1 MVPLFSD
8 RSVVMQL
15 TVRQVSFISFFVVLG
30 MIGYGYYLELCV
42 GLQPCLLCQVQRI
55 SFMAIGTLFL
65 ASALFNPGIRVR
77 RALIIGILFFVAI
90 GLASAFR
97 QIWLTMQP
105 PQQNAMC
112 LPVAF
117 LLKQGAF
124 VDVAKLLMTGGSECG
139 EIQWQF
145 LHMSMPAWSAVF
157 FSLFGITSLWSWRR

>member
-1 MVPLFSD
+1 MVPLSSD
-8 RSVVMQL
+8 RSVLMQL
-15 TVRQVSFISFFVVLG
+15 SLRKLSLIGFIVVLA

-55 SFMAIGTLFL
+55 SFIGIASMFL
-65 ASALFNPGIRVR
+65 ASAIFNPGVRVR
-77 RALIIGILFFVAI
+77 RVLISILLFFVVI

-105 PQQNAMC
+105 PTQSTMC

-117 LLKQGAF
+117 LIKQGAF
-124 VDVAKLLMTGGSECG
+124 YDVAKLLMSGGSECG

-145 LHMSMPAWSAVF
+145 LHLSMPAWSAMF
-157 FSLFGITSLWSWRR
+157 FGLFGIASLWGWKR